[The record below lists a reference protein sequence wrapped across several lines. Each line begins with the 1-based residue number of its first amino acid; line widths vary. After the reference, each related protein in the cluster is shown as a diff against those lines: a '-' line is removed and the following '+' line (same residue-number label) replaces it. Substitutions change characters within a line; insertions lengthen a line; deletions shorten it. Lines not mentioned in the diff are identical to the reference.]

1 MTRELGSISHP
12 QAAEVIMANKNITL
26 GFDETTHEDHHV
38 NSIHVTTEHSC
49 YAVAIDELPGR
60 TAQDYSA
67 HICDS
72 IEHLASVHA
81 YFHDADQKTSKKLII
96 SNIVNTLTDRCA
108 ANHAAIG
115 LVNQAW
121 NKSLNELNCHLHPLD
136 SVATKAHTA
145 KCEEVIPNL
154 TKAVFGK
161 DCIDANIVLAM
172 NKMRYKD
179 GKGDTRGFVTFLE
192 NENLPRGILPRYRGN
207 RLHVL
212 FHICRIFIQHHT
224 FKK

>member
-1 MTRELGSISHP
+1 MTRELGSISDL
-12 QAAEVIMANKNITL
+12 QAAEAIMVNKNTTL
-26 GFDETTHEDHHV
+26 GFDSTMQEGQHV
-38 NSIHVTTEHSC
+38 NSIHVTPENSC
-49 YAVAIDELPGR
+49 YAVAVDELLGG

-72 IEHLASVHA
+72 IENLASVHA
-81 YFHDADQKTSKKLII
+81 NFHDADQKTSKKLII

-145 KCEEVIPNL
+145 GHSQSYQSCLWKGKYRRQHCLGDEQDEVQ
-154 TKAVFGK
+154 
-161 DCIDANIVLAM
+161 
-172 NKMRYKD
+172 RWQ
-179 GKGDTRGFVTFLE
+179 R
-192 NENLPRGILPRYRGN
+192 
-207 RLHVL
+207 
-212 FHICRIFIQHHT
+212 
-224 FKK
+224 